1 MQLMFYRHLRW
12 LLHTNDIHGRI
23 EAHTPR
29 GAQSPIGGLVHVVHV
44 AASHALLGQR
54 MKSNMGPTDTN
65 TSWEAAKFEVCAHKW
80 AELGETGYG
89 VSLLKTFMINMES
102 T

>member
-29 GAQSPIGGLVHVVHV
+29 GAQSPIGGLVHVAHV
-44 AASHALLGQR
+44 AASLALLGQR
-54 MKSNMGPTDTN
+54 MKSNMGVLNDLQIPTQAGKLLSLKYVLINGLNLVKLDT
-65 TSWEAAKFEVCAHKW
+65 V
-80 AELGETGYG
+80 
-89 VSLLKTFMINMES
+89 
-102 T
+102 